1 MAMMRLTFTPA
12 EFQQIV
18 DYYGFACQVTP
29 EQLKVYLLSLKRRAT
44 WKNPDTNTLPDL
56 MDRETLLQELMKAES
71 QLAAF
76 SMKYRESEEKAT
88 LLERARGAML
98 EENSLL
104 KSELRRLSW
113 ENGQLRRGV
122 ADPQAPPEIETLDT
136 QAIIKGW
143 GNNSQSNAKSLW
155 DRITGK

>member
-76 SMKYRESEEKAT
+76 S
-88 LLERARGAML
+88 
-98 EENSLL
+98 
-104 KSELRRLSW
+104 
-113 ENGQLRRGV
+113 
-122 ADPQAPPEIETLDT
+122 
-136 QAIIKGW
+136 
-143 GNNSQSNAKSLW
+143 
-155 DRITGK
+155 

>member
-1 MAMMRLTFTPA
+1 MMRLTFTPA

-76 SMKYRESEEKAT
+76 STKYRESEEKAT